1 MAIDRDLEQTCLH
14 PLHFSLNLSMSHQN
28 FGVSGFCF
36 HFLRRVDLGY
46 GPIRARNT
54 ARWATVAAR
63 SAGSKELL
71 ETLNGSKELMRVWP
85 KEWTET
91 PKKAS
96 TCCQNQRLF

>member
-1 MAIDRDLEQTCLH
+1 
-14 PLHFSLNLSMSHQN
+14 MSHQN

-71 ETLNGSKELMRVWP
+71 ETLHGSKELMRVWP
-85 KEWTET
+85 KEQPVFTEESFDMLSKPT
-91 PKKAS
+91 S
-96 TCCQNQRLF
+96 LLDSQMG